1 MVQVRAWVIHLR
13 SLWWIVLIAL
23 TVSVVT
29 GAGVALERHLHP
41 TVYIAGL
48 RFDAS
53 RAEEVRLALLAL
65 QNRPITL
72 RTLQGETWQTTP
84 TELGVRIDV
93 DKAIDQAW
101 KALEL
106 PFGARLG
113 MWVDESETF
122 EIHIP
127 LTADVDAERL
137 YSALVA
143 LAPDLERDP
152 VDARLYVRP
161 EGPVIDP
168 GQIGYRPDIQATRTQ
183 VLRASMSRNDRTA
196 YVILESIPPSVAPE
210 HLEAVKSLSLLS
222 EFTTT
227 YDDGPENA
235 GRATNIRL
243 AVERIDGA
251 VLRPGDVFSL
261 NEQTGP
267 RTEAEG
273 YQTAPVIIDG
283 ELVPGIGGGVSQV
296 TSTVFNAAL
305 LGGMEVIEYHSHSR
319 PVSYVPLGRDAT
331 VWYDVLDFRFKN
343 TWHDLVI
350 VQAIA
355 DGGLLSVKLWS
366 PSPTDR
372 RSVAIRTE
380 TLEVYAAPVEE
391 RVDPN
396 LPPGERVI
404 EAAGR
409 DGRRVAIHQ
418 TVYEDGV
425 VVARRTLYATYRT
438 SPEVWRVG
446 PDEP

>member
-1 MVQVRAWVIHLR
+1 
-13 SLWWIVLIAL
+13 
-23 TVSVVT
+23 
-29 GAGVALERHLHP
+29 
-41 TVYIAGL
+41 
-48 RFDAS
+48 
-53 RAEEVRLALLAL
+53 
-65 QNRPITL
+65 
-72 RTLQGETWQTTP
+72 
-84 TELGVRIDV
+84 
-93 DKAIDQAW
+93 
-101 KALEL
+101 
-106 PFGARLG
+106 